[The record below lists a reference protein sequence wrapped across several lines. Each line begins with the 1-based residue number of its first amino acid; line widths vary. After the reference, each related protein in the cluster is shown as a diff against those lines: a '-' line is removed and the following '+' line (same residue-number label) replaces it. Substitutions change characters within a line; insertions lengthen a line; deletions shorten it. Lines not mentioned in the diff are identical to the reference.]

1 MCLKPTGHTSDG
13 LKQVNT
19 SQNSYFGFIQIDS
32 LHKNENPVIKSSPTS
47 NFFWGG
53 GGNYLFKFIVM
64 YYCKNKKIKST
75 GGEHFISAVKRLI
88 AYKVKFIY
96 ILYMCVMCVFI

>member
-19 SQNSYFGFIQIDS
+19 SQNSYFGFIQMDS

-47 NFFWGG
+47 NFFGG
-53 GGNYLFKFIVM
+53 GGGTTSLSSLWCITVKT
-64 YYCKNKKIKST
+64 KKLSPQVVNT
-75 GGEHFISAVKRLI
+75 F
-88 AYKVKFIY
+88 Y
-96 ILYMCVMCVFI
+96 